1 MFVCVY
7 DRPITKTKNEEDSH
21 TNGIHFSCKSQEK
34 KWVVSKC
41 ECKTTTQNGTFQQ
54 PNKMDHHHYDFYLW
68 RKKNKTKQCNS
79 KMRKWGKWKLTRFVF
94 LFINGIFQCCHS
106 KHTHTHIKRENLANT
121 SSEFCVSSLRFSFV
135 FFTIFV
141 YYVNHYQ
148 HYYQTRKSNPFRILQ

>member
-1 MFVCVY
+1 MASIFLVSL
-7 DRPITKTKNEEDSH
+7 KK
-21 TNGIHFSCKSQEK
+21 K

-148 HYYQTRKSNPFRILQ
+148 HYYQTRKSNPFRIAISQTKQKFKQAIPFAS